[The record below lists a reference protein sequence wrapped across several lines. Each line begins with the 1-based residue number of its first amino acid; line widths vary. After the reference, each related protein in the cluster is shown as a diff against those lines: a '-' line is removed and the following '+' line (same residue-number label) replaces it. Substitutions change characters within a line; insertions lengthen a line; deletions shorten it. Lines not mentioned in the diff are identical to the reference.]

1 MRLAL
6 PLPPNPNPNP
16 TPNPN
21 QVSALL
27 GASLQGAALVHEGE
41 WAKASNGRSYSVC
54 SQVWELPSGQ
64 RVELKRRPAAGGS
77 GSPAL
82 TSRRAGSPAKRRA
95 ELDDPLLRAAAQAAA
110 EANPNPTP
118 NPNPN
123 ANPNP
128 NPKPNP

>member
-1 MRLAL
+1 M
-6 PLPPNPNPNP
+6 
-16 TPNPN
+16 
-21 QVSALL
+21 
-27 GASLQGAALVHEGE
+27 
-41 WAKASNGRSYSVC
+41 
-54 SQVWELPSGQ
+54 WELPSGQ

-128 NPKPNP
+128 NPNRDPSPNPNQAARPSPLHVSAALCLVQLAGEAACVEALVEQAFPSCPLP